1 MVEIGKLGE
10 FGQVPL
16 EIEGILDRRTMTV
29 QEILELEEGSLIRL
43 ERSAGENIDICVG
56 GRPMAFGE
64 VVVTENRFC
73 VRITDL
79 RRTNE

>member
-1 MVEIGKLGE
+1 MVEIGNLGA
-10 FGQVPL
+10 FGHVPL

-29 QEILELEEGSLIRL
+29 EEILALDEGSLIRL
-43 ERSAGENIDICVG
+43 DRAAGENIDLCVG

-64 VVVTENRFC
+64 VVVTESRFC

-79 RRTNE
+79 RRPDA